1 MVCGGTLAGGTVIP
15 GNGNIFASIGCGS
28 HSAFVPEIGDVL
40 MQHVTEAALA
50 WQVRRPL
57 PQGSAS
63 CAFPL
68 VQVNRLLL
76 PVRLALA
83 KKREGD

>member
-1 MVCGGTLAGGTVIP
+1 M
-15 GNGNIFASIGCGS
+15 
-28 HSAFVPEIGDVL
+28 PEIGDVL

-57 PQGSAS
+57 ATRLAS

-68 VQVNRLLL
+68 VQVHRLL

-83 KKREGD
+83 KKLEGDSLGPEGCDFEGGN